1 MVHCRVRGIYAPA
14 SVELATDFA
23 RRVNSD
29 SGTYGKW
36 QNTGGVLVVYQ
47 SPDVRSAG
55 ERTRTHTIRRAARIV
70 KATSSTMQSFIETAD
85 AVARTTKKTEK
96 VKLISDLFTSLSLAD
111 AALAAQFFTGRAFPQ
126 FEERVVG
133 IGGARLVRAVAK
145 AAGKE
150 GHNLGANYRNH
161 GDLGDM
167 AEELLRE
174 SHKQEGLQL
183 IDIAALFEQLSAA
196 RTQMQKDELLDAA
209 FSRASAAGVKYIV
222 KILTGDLRIG
232 SKESLVEEA
241 IARAFGR
248 SPTAVRRANM
258 MLGDIGETLRRAS
271 EDRLE
276 SATVRLFHPLG
287 FMLASPV
294 ETAQDVFAEG
304 DTTAVY
310 VEQKYDGI
318 RAQVH
323 KDASGKVKIYSR
335 TRDEVTEF
343 PELNGPI
350 SQVPGEF
357 ILDGEILGW
366 RDSRPLPFTELQKR
380 LGRKKVDFWLAQD
393 IPAKFVAFDLLF
405 QNGELLLDLSLRE
418 RKEHLRKLLATK
430 AEFIDLAGDT
440 LCDTP
445 EKVAAEFRS
454 ALSVGHEGVMAKAVE
469 SPYTPGRRG
478 GSWVKLKEPY
488 ATLDVV
494 VTAAEYGH
502 GKRHKV
508 LSDVTFAVRDGE
520 RLLNIGK
527 AYSGLTDIEIAQ
539 YTKFFLEHTLED
551 QGFRRI
557 VEPKLVIEV
566 AFNNIQKST
575 RHESGYA
582 LRFPRIVRAR
592 PDKVV
597 TEIDTL
603 ERVDELFAQQHRANE
618 SLKHEAE

>member
-1 MVHCRVRGIYAPA
+1 MRHFV
-14 SVELATDFA
+14 ATA
-23 RRVNSD
+23 
-29 SGTYGKW
+29 
-36 QNTGGVLVVYQ
+36 
-47 SPDVRSAG
+47 
-55 ERTRTHTIRRAARIV
+55 E
-70 KATSSTMQSFIETAD
+70 
-85 AVARTTKKTEK
+85 AVAATTKKTEK
-96 VKLISDLFTSLSLAD
+96 VRLISNLLNSLSLPD
-111 AALAAQFFTGRAFPQ
+111 ASLAAQYLTGRAFPEY
-126 FEERVVG
+126 EERVVG
-133 IGGARLVRAVAK
+133 VGGAILVRAVAK

-150 GHNLGANYRNH
+150 GEQLGRIYRKH

-174 SHKQEGLQL
+174 SPSPASL
-183 IDIAALFEQLSAA
+183 ALKDLAKLFGDLSTA
-196 RTQMQKDELLDAA
+196 RTQSQKDDLLDAIIA
-209 FSRASAAGVKYIV
+209 RSAASEVKYIV

-232 SKESLVEEA
+232 SKESLVEDA
-241 IARAFGR
+241 IAKAYAR
-248 SPTAVRRANM
+248 SATDVRRANM
-258 MLGDIGETLRRAS
+258 MVGDIGETLRLAS
-271 EDRLE
+271 EDRLAT
-276 SATVRLFHPLG
+276 ATVRLFHPLG

-294 ETAQDVFAEG
+294 ETASEVFADG

-323 KDASGKVKIYSR
+323 KDANGKIKIFSR

-343 PELNGPI
+343 PELNAPL
-350 SQVPGEF
+350 SQLPGDL
-357 ILDGEILGW
+357 ILDGEILAW

-380 LGRKKVDFWLAQD
+380 LGRKQVDFWLVTD
-393 IPAKFVAFDLLF
+393 IPVKFVAFDLLF
-405 QNGELLLDLSLRE
+405 ASGELLLGLPLRE
-418 RKEHLRKLLATK
+418 RRARLQELFANKTEA
-430 AEFIDLAGDT
+430 IDVADAT

-445 EKVAAEFRS
+445 QKITLQFREALAA
-454 ALSVGHEGVMAKAVE
+454 GHEGIMAKAVE

-527 AYSGLTDIEIAQ
+527 AYSGLTDAQIAE
-539 YTKFFLEHTLED
+539 YTKFFVEHTLED

-566 AFNNIQKST
+566 AFNNIQKSK
-575 RHESGYA
+575 RHESGFA

-592 PDKVV
+592 PDKFV
-597 TEIDTL
+597 TQIDTL
-603 ERVDELFAQQHRANE
+603 TRVQELFAKQTAASKSSNQE
-618 SLKHEAE
+618 G